1 MKLNT
6 CASLTLPLRTQWF
19 DLNVFYQTAARILA
33 PNGTIAFFTSR
44 ASIHPA
50 TPNAAALNTTL
61 REIEVAELLPY
72 YEPGNRLAR
81 DLYVD
86 LPLPWT
92 VSPSVDEDA
101 FPRSLFRRKTF
112 GLDADEEAVEG
123 QVEGEELHAGPADQ
137 WLDMDTV
144 EKMFSTV
151 SPVARWRE
159 AHPEKVGTEEDVVKK
174 IRSSMEK
181 GLWEVGVG
189 KGKERVRAG
198 GHGVLLMLKK
208 RA

>member
-1 MKLNT
+1 MNT
-6 CASLTLPLRTQWF
+6 S
-19 DLNVFYQTAARILA
+19 
-33 PNGTIAFFTSR
+33 
-44 ASIHPA
+44 
-50 TPNAAALNTTL
+50 L
-61 REIEVAELLPY
+61 REIEAAELLPY

-92 VSPSVDEDA
+92 VSPPADA
-101 FPRSLFRRKTF
+101 ALPKPLFVRKTF
-112 GLDADEEAVEG
+112 GLDADEAEG

-137 WLDMDTV
+137 WLDLDMI
-144 EKMFSTV
+144 EKMFATV

-159 AHPEKVGTEEDVVKK
+159 ANPEKVGTGEDVVKK
-174 IRSSMEK
+174 IRSSLEK
-181 GLWEVGVG
+181 GLWEAGVE
-189 KGKERVRAG
+189 KGKEKVRPG

>member
-1 MKLNT
+1 MN
-6 CASLTLPLRTQWF
+6 AS
-19 DLNVFYQTAARILA
+19 
-33 PNGTIAFFTSR
+33 
-44 ASIHPA
+44 
-50 TPNAAALNTTL
+50 L
-61 REIEVAELLPY
+61 REIEAAELLPY

-92 VSPSVDEDA
+92 VSPPVEDA
-101 FPRSLFRRKTF
+101 FPKSLFKRKTF
-112 GLDADEEAVEG
+112 GLDADEAEG
-123 QVEGEELHAGPADQ
+123 QIEGEELHGGPADQ

-144 EKMFSTV
+144 EKMFATV

-159 AHPEKVGTEEDVVKK
+159 AHPDKVGTEEDVVKK
-174 IRSSMEK
+174 IRNSMEK
-181 GLWEVGVG
+181 GLREVGVE

-198 GHGVLLMLKK
+198 GDGVLLMLKK